1 MTTQTKKGEKMK
13 KERRTEEFHCMVPGY
28 GPKEI
33 LSFHTQQGLVAK
45 TKRNRQESALT
56 WGLGL
61 DSRDLLRFWTAL
73 STAGPEG
80 IRLLL
85 ARYGF
90 HKNGPQSI
98 AQLARSRRCGEETI
112 RRKLKQI
119 EGEIKRQ
126 LLRR

>member
-1 MTTQTKKGEKMK
+1 MN
-13 KERRTEEFHCMVPGY
+13 KERRTEVFHCQVPGY
-28 GPKEI
+28 GPKEV
-33 LSFHTQQGLVAK
+33 LSFHTQQGLIAK

-61 DSRDLLRFWTAL
+61 EARDLLRFWEAL

-98 AQLARSRRCGEETI
+98 AQLARARGCDPKTI
-112 RRKLKQI
+112 RGKLKRI
-119 EGEIKRQ
+119 EATLKTC
-126 LLRR
+126 LLRKD

>member
-1 MTTQTKKGEKMK
+1 MN
-13 KERRTEEFHCMVPGY
+13 KERRTEEFHCAVPGF

-45 TKRNRQESALT
+45 TKRNRQEAALT

-61 DSRDLLRFWTAL
+61 DGKDLLRFWTAL

-90 HKNGPQSI
+90 HQRGPQSI
-98 AQLARSRRCGEETI
+98 AQLARARGCDPKTI
-112 RRKLKQI
+112 RGKLKRI
-119 EGEIKRQ
+119 EAEVKRQ
-126 LLRR
+126 LLRRQ

>member
-1 MTTQTKKGEKMK
+1 MK
-13 KERRTEEFHCMVPGY
+13 KERRTEEFHCLVPGY

-45 TKRNRQESALT
+45 TKRNRQEAALT

-90 HKNGPQSI
+90 YRNGPQSI
-98 AQLARSRRCGEETI
+98 AGLARSRRCDPKTVRLKL
-112 RRKLKQI
+112 RRI
-119 EGEIKRQ
+119 EGEVKRQ
-126 LLRR
+126 LLKR

>member
-1 MTTQTKKGEKMK
+1 MK

-45 TKRNRQESALT
+45 TKRNRQEAALT

-61 DSRDLLRFWTAL
+61 DSRDLLRFWSAL

-90 HKNGPQSI
+90 HKGGPQSI
-98 AQLARSRRCGEETI
+98 AGLARSRRCDPKTVRLKL
-112 RRKLKQI
+112 RRI
-119 EGEIKRQ
+119 EGEIKKQ
-126 LLRR
+126 LLKR

>member
-1 MTTQTKKGEKMK
+1 MK
-13 KERRTEEFHCMVPGY
+13 KERRTEEFHCAVPGF

-33 LSFHTQQGLVAK
+33 LSFHTQQALVAK
-45 TKRNRQESALT
+45 TKRNRQEAALT

-98 AQLARSRRCGEETI
+98 AGLARSRRCDPKTVRLKL
-112 RRKLKQI
+112 RRI
-119 EGEIKRQ
+119 EGEVKRQ
-126 LLRR
+126 LLKR

>member
-1 MTTQTKKGEKMK
+1 MK
-13 KERRTEEFHCMVPGY
+13 KERRTEEFHCLVPGF

-33 LSFHTQQGLVAK
+33 LSFHTQHGLIAK

-61 DSRDLLRFWTAL
+61 DSRDLLRFWSAL
-73 STAGPEG
+73 STAGPDG
-80 IRLLL
+80 VRLLL

-98 AQLARSRRCGEETI
+98 AGLARARGCDPKTI
-112 RRKLKQI
+112 RGKLKRI

-126 LLRR
+126 LLRRQ

>member
-1 MTTQTKKGEKMK
+1 MK
-13 KERRTEEFHCMVPGY
+13 KERRTEEFHCAVPGY
-28 GPKEI
+28 GPNEV

-45 TKRNRQESALT
+45 TKWNRQEAALT

-61 DSRDLLRFWTAL
+61 DSRDLLRFWSAL

-90 HKNGPQSI
+90 YRYGPQSI
-98 AQLARSRRCGEETI
+98 AQLARARGCDRKTI
-112 RRKLKQI
+112 RFKLKRI
-119 EGEIKRQ
+119 EAEIKKQ
-126 LLRR
+126 LLKR

>member
-1 MTTQTKKGEKMK
+1 MK
-13 KERRTEEFHCMVPGY
+13 KERRTEEFHCAVPGF

-45 TKRNRQESALT
+45 TERNRQEAALT

-61 DSRDLLRFWTAL
+61 DGKDLLRFWTAL

-90 HKNGPQSI
+90 YRNGPQSI
-98 AQLARSRRCGEETI
+98 AGLARARGCDPKTI
-112 RRKLKQI
+112 RGKLKRI
-119 EGEIKRQ
+119 EGEVKKQ
-126 LLRR
+126 LLRRQ